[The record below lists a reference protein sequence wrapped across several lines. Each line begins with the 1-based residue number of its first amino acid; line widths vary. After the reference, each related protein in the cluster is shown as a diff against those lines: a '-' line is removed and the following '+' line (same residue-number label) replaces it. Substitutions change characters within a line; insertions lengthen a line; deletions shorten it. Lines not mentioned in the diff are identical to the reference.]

1 MGKIWFNFYQHGRKK
16 EVHVDVENIE
26 EFIQKRFKKFSGNI
40 AFESLG
46 KDLSYDELDKYSLQ
60 FASFLQKKCGIKKG
74 DRIALLVPNILQFI
88 VASLGAF
95 RVGAVLCPLNPLY
108 TKAEVKKLLFDGV
121 DGDGKGAIKPKLII
135 ALDKFASNLQEFANN
150 GDVDNIVI
158 TKIGDLIGG
167 VKGKII
173 NFVFKHI
180 KKEVPEY
187 SIKNEIPF
195 LDFLN
200 YDTSIDKPKMDI
212 SDELILQFTGGTS
225 GTIKAAVL
233 TQKNVLSNIYQN
245 LNSVTIDSGDGKHWT
260 KEDTFLGVLPL
271 FHIYALNTSF
281 LSAIGL
287 GYKVILVPNPRDIN
301 SIIKTWAKSKVSI
314 TAGINTLFMKL
325 LEHPKFN
332 KKHINFSRLKALLSG
347 GMAIQEKT
355 YLALRERTGT
365 EISVGYGLSETS
377 PVLCMHDRF
386 RKGYS
391 SSVGLPHASTDI
403 KILSDKN
410 EELAIGEIGE
420 VCAKGPQVMKGYWDL
435 EKETKDAFTED
446 GYFKTGDMGYIGIN
460 GELYLVDRKKDM
472 INVSG
477 LKVYPQEIESIVNK
491 HPRIIESG
499 AISTPDD
506 LTGEAVA
513 LFVVKKDNALT
524 ASEII
529 DYMKEELTNYK
540 IPKIITF
547 IEEVPKSPIGKLLR
561 RELRSYISKES

>member
-1 MGKIWFNFYQHGRKK
+1 MDKIWFNFYQDHREK
-16 EVHVDVENIE
+16 EVHVDEKNIE
-26 EFIQKRFKKFSGNI
+26 EFIQKKFEKFSGKI

-46 KDLSYDELDKYSLQ
+46 KKLKYDELDKYSLQ

-74 DRIALLVPNILQFI
+74 DRVALLIPNILQFI

-108 TKAEVKKLLFDGV
+108 TKPEIQKLLFDGV
-121 DGDGKGAIKPKLII
+121 DGKGKGAIKPKIII
-135 ALDKFASNLQEFANN
+135 ALDKFASNLEDFANN
-150 GDVDNIVI
+150 GDVENIVI

-180 KKEVPEY
+180 KKEVPNY

-200 YDTSIDKPKMDI
+200 YDTSIEKPKMDI

-245 LNSVTIDSGDGKHWT
+245 LNSVTIDSGDNKHWT
-260 KEDTFLGVLPL
+260 SEDSFLGILPL

-301 SIIKTWAKSKVSI
+301 SVVKTWAKNKVTI

-332 KKHINFSRLKALLSG
+332 SNHINFSRLKALLSG

-391 SSVGLPHASTDI
+391 SSVGLPHPSTDI

-410 EELAIGEIGE
+410 EELGIGEIGE

-435 EKETKDAFTED
+435 EQETKDAFTKD

-506 LTGEAVA
+506 VTGEAVA
-513 LFVVKKDNALT
+513 LFVVKKDDNLT
-524 ASEII
+524 ASDVI

-540 IPKIITF
+540 IPKVITF

-561 RELRSYISKES
+561 RELRTYIQKAN